1 MGLFDKALH
10 ELEAGHPKSG
20 AGLFAKARKALDEP
34 ASAPP
39 PGPDMGE
46 APALADIPAHLDT
59 FAPTEEDLAGIEA
72 MAAATYSVDDLK
84 ALEGDLKAVP
94 KGYDYLFAVFSRIS
108 EALPLTE
115 LSLFSCENRLVRPL
129 ASIGRVLP
137 AEPLELTDATFL
149 KTLAGARLDMA
160 KGSPCA
166 ELVRYLG
173 DCPACHAYVRNDPE
187 GKPFALWIYSDPALD
202 SSKELPKAFADL
214 LSSAPLPPFRIEFV
228 RPIKPEVA
236 GRRIKLGQGKA
247 AAFVLGMKD
256 YIGQTAAQIPGLEE
270 AALLNLCR
278 SAIASFLGV
287 EGAVFLLQDSKILAI
302 LYSKAVPDAELAL
315 VQLRKSLSR
324 VLPFLGMVDF
334 PKGRATIIDLAY
346 ANAIETIERFTAE

>member
-1 MGLFDKALH
+1 MGLFDKALR
-10 ELEAGHPKSG
+10 ELEAGYPKSG
-20 AGLFAKARKALDEP
+20 AGLFAKARKALDESGLP
-34 ASAPP
+34 SS
-39 PGPDMGE
+39 PGPAQDGTS
-46 APALADIPAHLDT
+46 ALADIPAHLGD
-59 FAPTEEDLAGIEA
+59 FSPTEEDLAAIEA
-72 MAAATYSVDDLK
+72 MAAATYSADDLRS
-84 ALEGDLKAVP
+84 LEGDLKALP

-108 EALPLTE
+108 EALPLSE
-115 LSLFSCENRLVRPL
+115 LSLFSCENRLIRPL
-129 ASIGRVLP
+129 ASIGRDLP
-137 AEPLELTDATFL
+137 AEPLELTDAAFL
-149 KTLAGARLDMA
+149 KTLSGARLDMGR
-160 KGSPCA
+160 GSPSS

-173 DCPACHAYVRNDPE
+173 DCPSCRAFVRNDSD

-202 SSKELPKAFADL
+202 SSKELAVAFSAL
-214 LSSAPLPPFRIEFV
+214 LASAPLPPFRIEFV

-287 EGAVFLLQDSKILAI
+287 EGAVFLLQDRKILAI

-334 PKGRATIIDLAY
+334 PKGRATVIDLAY
-346 ANAIETIERFTAE
+346 ANAIETIERFASE